1 MQNTEEG
8 KKTVQLIQKKLINFD
23 SKLQIDSLQI
33 AIGLDS
39 IIVWNKIK

>member
-1 MQNTEEG
+1 MQNTEE